1 MRDLRF
7 RCVGLLVVMLL
18 AVSVPRAMAQRLPA
32 GVILG
37 KWCGETAD
45 YVFTRHQLTVF
56 KHDGSTREL
65 RIARFVAGPDW
76 ISVYWLGL
84 PAVNGIEANTL
95 FEHFS
100 ADRQTMNQARQ
111 DIGDKGPLR
120 IFRRC

>member
-1 MRDLRF
+1 MGDLRF
-7 RCVGLLVVMLL
+7 RWVGLFVVVLL
-18 AVSVPRAMAQRLPA
+18 AVSAPRAMAQRLPV
-32 GVILG
+32 GIILG

-45 YVFTRHQLTVF
+45 YVFTRQKLAVF

-65 RIARFVAGPDW
+65 RIARFETGPDW
-76 ISVYWLGL
+76 ISVYWQGM
-84 PAVNGIEANTL
+84 PKVNGIDANTL

-100 ADRQTMNQARQ
+100 PDRQTMNQARQ